1 MKTVA
6 SLLPL
11 AVALAG
17 LGAASWWLLSR
28 EMTLGRWL
36 FAGFLVGH
44 GLIHLLFVTP
54 APASASAP
62 DALAWPF
69 DMSKS
74 WLVTGPGLDVNLVR
88 AAGIVVMAA
97 VVLALVLAGFSTV
110 GIIVPTSAWRM
121 LVAGGAIL
129 SIVLIVLFFNPQ
141 LLLGIGIDAVL
152 LAVVLTAVWNPATSG

>member
-1 MKTVA
+1 VKTVA

-17 LGAASWWLLSR
+17 LGVAIWWLLSR

-44 GLIHLLFVTP
+44 GLVHLLFVTP
-54 APASASAP
+54 APAASAP

-88 AAGIVVMAA
+88 AIGIAVMA
-97 VVLALVLAGFSTV
+97 VVVVAFVLAGFSTV
-110 GIIVPTSAWRM
+110 GILVPSSAWRM
-121 LVAGGAIL
+121 LVAGGAVL
-129 SIVLIVLFFNPQ
+129 SIVLIALFFNPQ

-152 LAVVLTAVWNPATSG
+152 LAVVLTAVWAPATSS